1 MPKTLGIDPSLAQD
15 ARAWSSRI
23 LQMSMMYRGLTYRE
37 LNDLLNEMGVEENER
52 NLRNKIGRGEF
63 SAAFFLLCLKAMDM
77 DHLRVADWAWLAN
90 LPSQDVRAPEPVRV
104 AGD

>member
-1 MPKTLGIDPSLAQD
+1 MPKTLGIDPALAQE
-15 ARAWSSRI
+15 ARQWASRI
-23 LQMSMMYRGLTYRE
+23 LQMSMMYRGLSYRE
-37 LNDLLNEMGVEENER
+37 LTDLLNQMHVEENER

-77 DHLRVADWAWLAN
+77 DHLRVADWAWLTN
-90 LPSQDVRAPEPVRV
+90 LQGREAVAPEAGRI

>member
-1 MPKTLGIDPSLAQD
+1 MPKTLGIDDALARD
-15 ARAWSSRI
+15 ARQWASRI
-23 LQMSMMYRGLTYRE
+23 LQMSMMYRELSYRDLADR
-37 LNDLLNEMGVEENER
+37 LNAMRVDENER

-63 SAAFFLLCLKAMDM
+63 SAHFFLICLKAMEM

-90 LPSQDVRAPEPVRV
+90 ARKSRPLESEHEQI

>member
-1 MPKTLGIDPSLAQD
+1 MPKTLGIDPALAQD
-15 ARAWSSRI
+15 ARAWASRI
-23 LQMSMMYRGLTYRE
+23 LQMSMMYRTLSYRE

-77 DHLRVADWAWLAN
+77 DHLRVADWAWLTN
-90 LPSQDVRAPEPVRV
+90 LPSPDSHAAEPGRI
-104 AGD
+104 ARD

>member
-1 MPKTLGIDPSLAQD
+1 MPKTLGIDAGLAHD
-15 ARAWSSRI
+15 ARHWASRI
-23 LQMSMMYRGLTYRE
+23 LQMAMMYRELSYRE
-37 LNDLLNEMGVEENER
+37 LAGRLNAMRVEENER

-63 SAAFFLLCLKAMDM
+63 SASFFLICLKAMEM

-90 LPSQDVRAPEPVRV
+90 TRSHQPFESENERI

>member
-1 MPKTLGIDPSLAQD
+1 MPKTLGIDPALAQE
-15 ARAWSSRI
+15 ARQWASRI
-23 LQMSMMYRGLTYRE
+23 LQMSMMYRGLSYRA
-37 LNDLLNEMGVEENER
+37 LTDLLNQMHVEENER

-77 DHLRVADWAWLAN
+77 DQLRIADWAWLTN
-90 LPSQDVRAPEPVRV
+90 LQGREAGAPDTGRI

>member
-1 MPKTLGIDPSLAQD
+1 MPKTLGIDTGLARD
-15 ARAWSSRI
+15 ARHWASRI
-23 LQMSMMYRGLTYRE
+23 LQMSMRYRE
-37 LNDLLNEMGVEENER
+37 LSYRELADRLNAMRVEENER

-63 SAAFFLLCLKAMDM
+63 STSFFLICLKAMEM

-90 LPSQDVRAPEPVRV
+90 TRSHRPFESEHEQI